1 MAYLRLGDAEIYYEV
16 HGQGR
21 PFLFCSATG
30 VDGQCWKAN
39 QVPEFSRDHQVIIFD
54 YRGTGRSSKT
64 VMKYTTAMFAADAA
78 AILDEVGAEQAIVC
92 GHSNGGRVVQCL
104 TLDYPHKVSKLILAS
119 SGSSF
124 SETKGLPLKL
134 CLGMIEKG
142 FEGYVREHTIETGFT
157 PEFFAAHPDVVENF
171 LKVRMGGIAPLPCYL
186 RHVIARQEH
195 DTGARLKEIKV
206 PTLVLIGDDEH
217 HATSDLSHRESADM
231 LRREIAHAKFV
242 VLPNQRHH
250 YFISDPTAVHRVIRE
265 FIESA

>member
-1 MAYLRLGDAEIYYEV
+1 MAYLRVRDAEIYYEV
-16 HGQGR
+16 YGAGR

-64 VMKYTTAMFAADAA
+64 VMKYSTALFAADAA
-78 AILDEVGAEQAIVC
+78 AILDELGAEQAIVC
-92 GHSNGGRVVQCL
+92 GHSNGGRVVQSL
-104 TLDYPHKVSKLILAS
+104 ALDYPRKVSKLILAS

-134 CLGMIEKG
+134 CQGMIEKG
-142 FEGYVREHTIETGFT
+142 FERYVREHTIETGFM
-157 PEFFAAHPDVVENF
+157 PEFVAAHRDVVDKMLE
-171 LKVRMGGIAPLPCYL
+171 VRMAGIAPLPCYL

-195 DTGARLKEIKV
+195 DTSSRLKDIRV

-217 HATSDLSHRESADM
+217 AATSDLSHRASAEI
-231 LRREIAHAKFV
+231 LRRAISHAKFV
-242 VLPNQRHH
+242 VLPGQRHH
-250 YFISDPTAVHRVIRE
+250 YFVSDPVAVHKAIRK
-265 FIESA
+265 FIE